1 MIQMSIP
8 KLDEDILASSLKRQ
22 YIQLQEI
29 IEAIER
35 RDISLDEVR
44 NSLGTLSTNLSQ
56 IRKRVPPKMGL
67 AV

>member
-35 RDISLDEVR
+35 RDISLDQVR
-44 NSLGTLSTNLSQ
+44 ESLNHVATKLSQ
-56 IRKRVPPKMGL
+56 IRKRVPVFTSVG
-67 AV
+67 

>member
-8 KLDEDILASSLKRQ
+8 KLDEDILASSLRRQ
-22 YIQLQEI
+22 QIQLAEI

-44 NSLGTLSTNLSQ
+44 NSLGTLATNLSQ
-56 IRKRVPPKMGL
+56 IRKRVPPNMGL
-67 AV
+67 VV